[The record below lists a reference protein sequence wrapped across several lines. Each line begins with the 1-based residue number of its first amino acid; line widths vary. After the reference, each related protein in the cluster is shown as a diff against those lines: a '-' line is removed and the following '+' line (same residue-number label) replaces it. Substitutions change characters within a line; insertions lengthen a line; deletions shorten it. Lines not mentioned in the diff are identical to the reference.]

1 VDPQLP
7 ASPPLPAA
15 PVSLVR
21 QVLAEAAG
29 ACFLLT
35 FASLWRLKARRSTRR
50 WLHRAWRSALAAL
63 PGPFHAEPIVRG
75 LAWKLPRLDLED
87 AALILGRIY
96 GTDTRTRQL
105 DARESLRLTL
115 KHGLLP
121 HLVFKRVHAAGPVVV
136 LEDVSYTMDLWR
148 EKVHALLGD
157 LTRQGIPL
165 ERWYFDGDP
174 RRVSEKPH
182 GALAPFQWVVG
193 RRPDSPILVLSTGAG
208 LAPVFESPDRTW
220 LQALKQ
226 CPRRVWVTPLGD
238 SRLWPAELSQVP
250 VHVWP
255 MTRYGLTQAA
265 RELAGFE
272 TSRSVRARVLKEGL
286 ITLDDV
292 ERVKRLASLVPHP
305 SIDLLELLRR
315 RFTPDVPDAAVA
327 HLFRESGSEGLRV
340 LRLSD
345 EELKRCVAAV
355 RRETP
360 TLETAVR
367 QQILAVLRDSA
378 PLSGSAA
385 HLRWQMAVALQELS
399 IAQLQS
405 ADTAAP
411 LATLQT
417 LGAGP
422 LWEEVASALKLL
434 PTVEGT
440 AARTGGS
447 ATMRRTSRGGPPPD
461 NGELGQWAPRPRA
474 MPGVRELVPAIVATL
489 VLCVAAW
496 SLGVLPTQTLA
507 HVQNAYTLGFP
518 SGSGAVPRQLEL
530 SAVDTL
536 SPPTVD
542 LYRDGQLY
550 RSGVTIPAG
559 APLAIELPA
568 GGTGNYYQARATLP
582 AQNLALSNL
591 LWVPSTNLIVVLID
605 AQPWARVTIDG
616 DGTHLEPGST
626 PFSISLA
633 PGTYRV
639 QLENGNLTPAREE
652 MIQVAPGN
660 QEFRFVMPGFDPN
673 QTAADLV
680 RGP

>member
-1 VDPQLP
+1 
-7 ASPPLPAA
+7 
-15 PVSLVR
+15 
-21 QVLAEAAG
+21 
-29 ACFLLT
+29 
-35 FASLWRLKARRSTRR
+35 
-50 WLHRAWRSALAAL
+50 
-63 PGPFHAEPIVRG
+63 
-75 LAWKLPRLDLED
+75 
-87 AALILGRIY
+87 
-96 GTDTRTRQL
+96 
-105 DARESLRLTL
+105 
-115 KHGLLP
+115 
-121 HLVFKRVHAAGPVVV
+121 
-136 LEDVSYTMDLWR
+136 
-148 EKVHALLGD
+148 
-157 LTRQGIPL
+157 
-165 ERWYFDGDP
+165 
-174 RRVSEKPH
+174 
-182 GALAPFQWVVG
+182 
-193 RRPDSPILVLSTGAG
+193 
-208 LAPVFESPDRTW
+208 
-220 LQALKQ
+220 
-226 CPRRVWVTPLGD
+226 
-238 SRLWPAELSQVP
+238 
-250 VHVWP
+250 
-255 MTRYGLTQAA
+255 
-265 RELAGFE
+265 
-272 TSRSVRARVLKEGL
+272 
-286 ITLDDV
+286 
-292 ERVKRLASLVPHP
+292 
-305 SIDLLELLRR
+305 
-315 RFTPDVPDAAVA
+315 
-327 HLFRESGSEGLRV
+327 LRV

-355 RRETP
+355 RRDTP

-399 IAQLQS
+399 IAQLQD
-405 ADTAAP
+405 ADAAAP
-411 LATLQT
+411 LATLRT

-447 ATMRRTSRGGPPPD
+447 ATMRRTSRGGPPRD
-461 NGELGQWAPRPRA
+461 NGELAQWATRPRA

-518 SGSGAVPRQLEL
+518 SASGPVPRQLEL

-542 LYRDGQLY
+542 LYRDGQLF
-550 RSGVTIPAG
+550 RAGLTIPAG
-559 APLAIELPA
+559 APLAIDLPA

-605 AQPWARVTIDG
+605 AQPWARVIIDG
-616 DGTHLEPGST
+616 GGTHLEPGST

-633 PGTYRV
+633 PGTYRL

-660 QEFRFVMPGFDPN
+660 QEFRFVMPGFDAN
-673 QTAADLV
+673 QTAADLA